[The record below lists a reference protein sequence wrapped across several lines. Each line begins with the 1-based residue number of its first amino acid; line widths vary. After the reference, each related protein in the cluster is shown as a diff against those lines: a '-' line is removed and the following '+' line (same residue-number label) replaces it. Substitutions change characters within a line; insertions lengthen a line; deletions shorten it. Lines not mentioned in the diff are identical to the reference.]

1 MQFPCPA
8 TQRKSSSLKST
19 YTVCEDSFANLKAS
33 LAGKWAVRTISRDRR
48 ADRQHF
54 YTPRYPAGVG
64 RHTQTRQPPAALLR
78 PLGAAGCGTTRY
90 LAEAG
95 ERGWLQSS
103 PAPRLGSKSNPWLPH
118 SLAEA
123 SGHTQTSHLPSAALR
138 PACACSQGIFP
149 LPR

>member
-19 YTVCEDSFANLKAS
+19 CNVCEDSFANLKAS

-48 ADRQHF
+48 ADRQHV
-54 YTPRYPAGVG
+54 YTLHYPAGVG

-78 PLGAAGCGTTRY
+78 PLGAVGCGTTRY

-95 ERGWLQSS
+95 EHGWLQY
-103 PAPRLGSKSNPWLPH
+103 